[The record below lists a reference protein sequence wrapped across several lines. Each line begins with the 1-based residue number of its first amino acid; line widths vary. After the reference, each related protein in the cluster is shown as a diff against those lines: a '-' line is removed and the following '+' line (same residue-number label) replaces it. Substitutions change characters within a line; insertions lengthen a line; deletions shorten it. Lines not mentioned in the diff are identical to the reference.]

1 MWNHCQS
8 SCPLA
13 CCKSRQESLP
23 TINESTIL
31 IIRDQVFYK
40 TIDGV
45 LVSQEIWRW
54 MEAEKESQLLLPSN
68 GAAGSD
74 RTGLVLCLAQ

>member
-54 MEAEKESQLLLPSN
+54 MEAEKESQLLLPSYD
-68 GAAGSD
+68 AAGSD